1 MILMQR
7 IFALLIVS
15 SLLIPSFGCSGEKK
29 PVADPSFK
37 PTTNPSDIIVPDQ
50 MKKMAPAGGVM
61 KKP

>member
-1 MILMQR
+1 MQTQLPLFPGG
-7 IFALLIVS
+7 IHCQS
-15 SLLIPSFGCSGEKK
+15 SPSLCT